1 MAAKKRFSVYVTES
15 QPDLSGQVSPCGE
28 VLGGPFTESKLGA
41 RLQPQRKQKAPHELP
56 VSSGS
61 WEQNTLDSEAVKPE
75 EQPFDDGKIFCVCQ
89 VHTPSIA
96 QGLVVHGSALLAR
109 LRHLMRCQG

>member
-1 MAAKKRFSVYVTES
+1 MVLSVLKAAVAAKKRFSVYVTES

-28 VLGGPFTESKLGA
+28 VLGEPLTESKLGA

-75 EQPFDDGKIFCVCQ
+75 EQPFDDGKIFCVSGPYTQHC
-89 VHTPSIA
+89 SGWLFMI
-96 QGLVVHGSALLAR
+96 LNSW
-109 LRHLMRCQG
+109 